1 MTSTTANE
9 TLILK
14 TDVLG
19 RVYMPKERREAIL
32 DAFER
37 SSMSGQ
43 AFAAHVG
50 VKYPTLATWLQR
62 RRRKR
67 GDDVGKESKKDRVPP
82 IALLEAFVDSKPPA
96 SPGMGTLQVETAQG
110 LKLRIGSTD
119 DVTLAAELLRALSG
133 GSSC

>member
-19 RVYMPKERREAIL
+19 RVYMPKDRREAIL

-62 RRRKR
+62 RRHKR
-67 GDDVGKESKKDRVPP
+67 GDYAGKESKKDQAAP
-82 IALLEAFVDSKPPA
+82 ITLLEAVVDSKPPPSA
-96 SPGMGTLQVETAQG
+96 GMGTLKVETAQG
-110 LKLRIGSTD
+110 LKLRIGSSD

>member
-62 RRRKR
+62 RRHKR
-67 GDDVGKESKKDRVPP
+67 GDDVGKKRKKDRVPP
-82 IALLEAFVDSKPPA
+82 IALLEAVVDSKPP
-96 SPGMGTLQVETAQG
+96 SPGMGTLKVETAQG
-110 LKLRIGSTD
+110 LKLHIGSSD

>member
-1 MTSTTANE
+1 MTSTTTNE
-9 TLILK
+9 PLILK
-14 TDVLG
+14 TDALG

-62 RRRKR
+62 RRHKR
-67 GDDVGKESKKDRVPP
+67 GDYVGKESKKGRVPP
-82 IALLEAFVDSKPPA
+82 IALLEAVVDSKP
-96 SPGMGTLQVETAQG
+96 SPGMGTLKVETAQG
-110 LKLRIGSTD
+110 LKLCIGSSD
-119 DVTLAAELLRALSG
+119 DVTLAAELLSALSG